1 MNTLSC
7 DILFLDI
14 DECTLSIDSCD
25 NNATCNNTVGSYTC
39 TCDIG
44 YTGDGFTC
52 TGMRTS

>member
-1 MNTLSC
+1 MDTQFC

-39 TCDIG
+39 TCNIG